1 MREMEEDGK
10 YWMEVVELSKAV
22 KSRVELKKEGSKDAA
37 QRSAAQPQAK
47 LGRRGSSVATTCG
60 GAFQLCSSAF

>member
-37 QRSAAQPQAK
+37 QRSHRQSLAAEDLPWQRLVVELFNYAAA
-47 LGRRGSSVATTCG
+47 L
-60 GAFQLCSSAF
+60 FNL